1 MIYDEWRDAIIL
13 FQKKADVLYRVTGRY
28 INFHTQDVISITI
41 EYKADFFSTE
51 LFQMLKSKANYNSLV
66 SNEDLFNTY

>member
-1 MIYDEWRDAIIL
+1 MARCYYT
-13 FQKKADVLYRVTGRY
+13 FSKKVDVLYRVTGRY